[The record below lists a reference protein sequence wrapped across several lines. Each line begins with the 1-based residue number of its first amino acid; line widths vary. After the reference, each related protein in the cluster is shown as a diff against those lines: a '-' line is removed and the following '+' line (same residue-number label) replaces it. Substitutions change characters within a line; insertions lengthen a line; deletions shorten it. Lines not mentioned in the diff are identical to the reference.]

1 MDKRIGFLVLFL
13 VAILIP
19 YEYIT
24 KALPLVRRGFD
35 LVASTELAHIIG
47 HTLLFAS
54 LVFLMMLFFDLKLDA
69 RTALLLGLG
78 MLAVGL
84 SQEYFQLQVKG
95 RGFGRPEVFDL
106 GVDLAGASLGWL
118 VYARLLPY
126 RRYLRIAWFILRDGQ
141 MEHHIS

>member
-35 LVASTELAHIIG
+35 IVASTELAHIIG

-54 LVFLMMLFFDLKLDA
+54 LVFLTVLLFDLRLDT
-69 RTALLLGLG
+69 RTVLLLGIG
-78 MLAVGL
+78 VLAVGL
-84 SQEYFQLQVKG
+84 GQEYFQLQVKG
-95 RGFGRPEVFDL
+95 RGFGRPELFDL

-118 VYARLLPY
+118 VSAHLLRY
-126 RRYLRIAWFILRDGQ
+126 RRYLRIAWFILRNGQ
-141 MEHHIS
+141 MEHHTS